1 MSFSPNLFLAN
12 IKGKDGLAKPCRFQV
27 ILPIPSYVNSF
38 IGNSIIEKILN
49 FPNSIFS
56 DVSGAINKVIGRDSP
71 ETNIFSQTSNPSLTR
86 YLSLQCESAELPGKT
101 LQTAD
106 VKIYG
111 PTFKVPY
118 QTMYGDMNLTF
129 LCTNDFY
136 ERKLF
141 DKWMEA
147 IMPTDTNNL
156 RYPKGESSRYLTNI
170 KIIQYDELIR
180 QIYAVELLD
189 AFPIGISPQPLSWS
203 EEGFHRLTIQFAYQK
218 YRTIYEGSYDIGEAL
233 TAIFGSA
240 GARLLDTG
248 TQSVSKKIGS
258 LF

>member
-27 ILPIPSYVNSF
+27 ILPIPAYVNTF
-38 IGNSIIEKILN
+38 VGNSIIEKILN

-56 DVSGAINKVIGRDSP
+56 DVSGAINKVIGRDSS
-71 ETNIFSQTSNPSLTR
+71 ETNTFSQTSNPSLTR

-118 QTMYGDMNLTF
+118 QTMYGDTSLTF
-129 LCTNDFY
+129 LCTNDFF

-156 RYPKGESSRYLTNI
+156 RFPKSESSRYLTNI
-170 KIIQYDELIR
+170 KIIQYDDFIR
-180 QIYAVELLD
+180 QIYAVELMD
-189 AFPIGISPQPLSWS
+189 AFPIGIAPQSLNWG
-203 EEGFHRLTIQFAYQK
+203 EEGFHRLSIQFAYQK
-218 YRTIYEGSYDIGEAL
+218 YRTIYDGSYDIGEAL

-248 TQSVSKKIGS
+248 TQSASKAIGG